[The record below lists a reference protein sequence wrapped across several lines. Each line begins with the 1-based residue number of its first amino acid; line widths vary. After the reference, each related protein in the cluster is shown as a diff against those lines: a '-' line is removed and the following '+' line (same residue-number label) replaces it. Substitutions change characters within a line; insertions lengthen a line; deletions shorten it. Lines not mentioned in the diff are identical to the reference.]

1 MLGLFMH
8 AWRPGVRLTRLTISL
23 YTTSDNYYDAVT
35 SEHYSRREFTPLPIS
50 AL

>member
-1 MLGLFMH
+1 MLGLLMH

-35 SEHYSRREFTPLPIS
+35 SEHYSRREFTRFPIP
-50 AL
+50 AP